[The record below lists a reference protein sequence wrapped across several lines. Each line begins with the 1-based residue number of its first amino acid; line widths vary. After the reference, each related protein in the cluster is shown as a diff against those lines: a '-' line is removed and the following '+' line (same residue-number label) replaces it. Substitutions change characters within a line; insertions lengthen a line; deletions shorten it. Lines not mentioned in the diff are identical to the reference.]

1 MKLVGVTACI
11 SGVAHTYMAAELLEK
26 SAKKAGYKIQVETQ
40 GALGSENA
48 VDQASIDEAD
58 VAFIIADINIE
69 GVERFAQSRLIKMS
83 ISDFLRNPEL
93 AMSAIERAKRAPAGT
108 VINV

>member
-1 MKLVGVTACI
+1 MNLVGVTACI

-26 SAKKAGYKIQVETQ
+26 SAKKAGHKIDVETQ
-40 GALGSENA
+40 GALGAENSLEQEA
-48 VDQASIDEAD
+48 IDRAD

-69 GVERFAQSRLIKMS
+69 GVERFEYSRLIKMS

-93 AMSAIERAKRAPAGT
+93 AISAIERARRAPAGT

>member
-40 GALGSENA
+40 GALG
-48 VDQASIDEAD
+48 Q
-58 VAFIIADINIE
+58 
-69 GVERFAQSRLIKMS
+69 RTLLIKH
-83 ISDFLRNPEL
+83 P
-93 AMSAIERAKRAPAGT
+93 
-108 VINV
+108 